1 MEDKVSVCLK
11 TTEDGTTLRESVRFE
26 EGTLLPDEVMLVGRV
41 QANLMARRGEVEIL
55 EEGQKPAE
63 HPKKKRAAR
72 KKPPVPSVLD

>member
-1 MEDKVSVCLK
+1 M
-11 TTEDGTTLRESVRFE
+11 
-26 EGTLLPDEVMLVGRV
+26 PDEVMLVGRV